1 MLWCWLLQFV
11 LQCWLMKVQ
20 GCMMLTWTCKN
31 VIWWHMKC
39 QHVRMWDV
47 DMWNVDMWECEML
60 TCGMLTCENV
70 RCQHVECW
78 HVRMWDV
85 NMQVYENILCLFSMD
100 LRMYVQKLTSHG
112 FENMHC
118 IVLTLR
124 AYAAWCQL
132 YKVFEN
138 ASWCWHRGHALC
150 TTRCWVWMNLRM
162 CMHHVWPDVGYTQTC
177 EYAHAKH
184 VCLDVV
190 LWMHAAYVWML
201 SMQECGTMSTIENE
215 DDVNY
220 NVVVPEY

>member
-1 MLWCWLLQFV
+1 MDNERNVQMNLCSDVDLCNLCSNINLWKYRDVWCWHEHG
-11 LQCWLMKVQ
+11 W
-20 GCMMLTWTCKN
+20 
-31 VIWWHMKC
+31 
-39 QHVRMWDV
+39 MWYGN
-47 DMWNVDMWECEML
+47 MWNVDMWECEMS
-60 TCGMLTCENV
+60 TKWNV
-70 RCQHVECW
+70 DRWE
-78 HVRMWDV
+78 
-85 NMQVYENILCLFSMD
+85 YENILCQFSMD

-177 EYAHAKH
+177 EYAHAEH